1 MAGYFESQLGKNI
14 EKELK
19 LGFLVY
25 GGLSARRRRE
35 LKEFLFSHWSN
46 RARILAMVGNS
57 VFQNITKNLYP

>member
-1 MAGYFESQLGKNI
+1 MGHRREMAGYFESQLGKNI

-35 LKEFLFSHWSN
+35 LKEISLFS
-46 RARILAMVGNS
+46 LV
-57 VFQNITKNLYP
+57 Q